1 MRNRLIFLTLIILLA
16 TLGLGGCKLSAAST
30 PTQADLPAAYTA
42 AAETIVAQLTQIAQ
56 TLTPT
61 APGGPLPP
69 ASETSIPAT
78 EGPPAQVTDT
88 PPPTQTES
96 PATPTPSAVSQATS
110 TDTPI
115 ATATLPATDPKAS
128 LGDPDFEDS
137 FANDANWPLY
147 EDDHVSFDVDSGQLI
162 MVAFNP
168 DFWDGFMLSWPQVE
182 DVYLEMTATS
192 RQCAGLDHYGLMA
205 RANQSERGY
214 IGYQLGISCDGRYSV
229 RIWDG
234 KKHVKLI
241 DWTESE
247 HLLAG
252 SNQTNRIGLL
262 LDGERLS
269 LFANGNLLDE
279 VRSDAFEDGR
289 FGIFIGSVNTEDFK
303 VRVDEIAYWSL
314 P

>member
-1 MRNRLIFLTLIILLA
+1 MRNRLIFLTPITLLA
-16 TLGLGGCKLSAAST
+16 TLGLGACNLSAPTT

-61 APGGPLPP
+61 APGGPLPS
-69 ASETSIPAT
+69 ASETGIPAT
-78 EGPPAQVTDT
+78 EGSPTQVTDT
-88 PPPTQTES
+88 PPPTETES
-96 PATPTPSAVSQATS
+96 PATPTASAISQATS
-110 TDTPI
+110 TDTPS
-115 ATATLPATDPKAS
+115 ATATIPATDPKAS

-137 FANDANWPLY
+137 FANDSNWPLY
-147 EDDHVSFDVDSGQLI
+147 EDDHVSFDVDGGQLI

-168 DFWDGFMLSWPQVE
+168 DFWDGFMLSWAQVE
-182 DVYLEMTATS
+182 DFYLEMTATS
-192 RQCAGLDHYGLMA
+192 RQCAGLDHHGLMA

-214 IGYQLGISCDGRYSV
+214 IGYQLGISCDGRYSL

-234 KKHVKLI
+234 KKHIKLI

-247 HLLAG
+247 HLRAG

-279 VRSDAFEDGR
+279 ISADAFEDGK
-289 FGIFIGSVNTEDFK
+289 FGVFIGSVNTEDFK

>member
-1 MRNRLIFLTLIILLA
+1 MRNRLIFPTAITLLA
-16 TLGLGGCKLSAAST
+16 ALALSGCKLSATSS
-30 PTQADLPAAYTA
+30 PTQADLSPAYTA

-61 APGGPLPP
+61 APGGPLLP
-69 ASETSIPAT
+69 ATETGIPAT
-78 EGPPAQVTDT
+78 EGPPTQVTDT
-88 PPPTQTES
+88 PSPTETES
-96 PATPTPSAVSQATS
+96 PGTPTSPATSEATPTDIPS
-110 TDTPI
+110 

-147 EDDHVSFDVDSGQLI
+147 EDDHVSFDVDGGQLI

-168 DFWDGFMLSWPQVE
+168 DFWDGFMLAWPQVE
-182 DVYLEMTATS
+182 DFYLEMTATS

-205 RANQSERGY
+205 RAMQSERGY
-214 IGYQLGISCDGRYSV
+214 IGYQLGISCDGRYSL

-234 KKHVKLI
+234 NKHVKLI

-247 HLLAG
+247 HLRAG

-262 LDGERLS
+262 LDGKRLS
-269 LFANGNLLDE
+269 LFANGNQLKE
-279 VRSDAFEDGR
+279 ISADAFEDGK
-289 FGIFIGSVNTEDFK
+289 FGVFIGSVNTEDFK